1 MLLRPHADRLQAP
14 KMVNPRLVES
24 RPRDSWA
31 AKRLRCWLTKLAA
44 ALLIVTLV
52 VPTAFARN
60 AALLIDAS
68 SGEVIQS
75 QQANALWYPASL
87 TKLMTAFMVFKAVE
101 AGKVDWESE
110 ITISAN
116 AAGQSPTKFG
126 FKTGQKITIEQALK
140 AMLVV
145 SGNDAAVALAEA
157 LGETEA
163 AFAQMMTATARG
175 IGMKRSVFRNASG
188 LPDSDQVTTAHDM
201 GMLAFQILNTYPQ
214 HYHLFNLRS
223 VTIAGRTQGTVN
235 GILSSYPGADGMKTG
250 FTCGSG
256 YNLVASAKR
265 DGRRLI
271 GVILGGRNRGER
283 AALMTALLNAGFSKD
298 SQSGPQLSQLA
309 IQISADDQ
317 GPPPVLLNGGE
328 CSQTASSDDGTS
340 TITSSARLSGWGIV
354 FGAFPKRDL
363 AEATIATRKKE
374 LAGTIRKSRPAIIE
388 RTWEGVSRYS
398 ALLVGLDQ
406 ADAGKACKKIWA
418 EKGYCLALSPAILT
432 NPNAEWR

>member
-1 MLLRPHADRLQAP
+1 MLLRPHADRLQVP
-14 KMVNPRLVES
+14 KPVNS
-24 RPRDSWA
+24 RPGNSW
-31 AKRLRCWLTKLAA
+31 RSWLAKLAA
-44 ALLIVTLV
+44 LLLVFALA
-52 VPTAFARN
+52 VPPAFARN
-60 AALLIDAS
+60 ASLLIDAGN
-68 SGEVIQS
+68 GEVLQS

-87 TKLMTAFMVFKAVE
+87 TKLMTAYVVFQAVE
-101 AGKVDWESE
+101 AGKVEWDTK
-110 ITISAN
+110 ITVSGN
-116 AAGQSPTKFG
+116 AASQSPTKFG
-126 FKTGQKITIEQALK
+126 LKSGQKITVEQALK

-157 LGETEA
+157 LGGTEA
-163 AFAQMMTATARG
+163 AFAQMMTATARS
-175 IGMKRSVFRNASG
+175 IGMERSVFRNASG
-188 LPDSDQVTTAHDM
+188 LPDNDQVTTAHDM
-201 GMLAFQILNTYPQ
+201 GVLAIQILKNYPQ

-223 VTIAGRTQGTVN
+223 VTIGGRTQGTVN

-256 YNLVASAKR
+256 YNLVASAMR

-271 GVILGGRNRGER
+271 GVVLGGRNRGER
-283 AALMTALLNAGFSKD
+283 AALMTALLNAGFSKN
-298 SQSGPQLSQLA
+298 GAGGAKLSDLA
-309 IQISADDQ
+309 INISATEQ

-328 CSQTASSDDGTS
+328 CSRTASTDDGTS

-363 AEATIATRKKE
+363 AEATITTMKKG
-374 LAGTIRKSRPAIIE
+374 LAGTISKGRPAIIE
-388 RTWEGVSRYS
+388 KTWEGVSRYS

-418 EKGYCLALSPAILT
+418 EKGYCLALSPAVLT